1 MQVRFF
7 NVVWDTDGENVDLP
21 QDIVLDVPEATNLEQ
36 EGANFLSDA
45 YGWLVESCSFTVL
58 TDTPSKQGE

>member
-1 MQVRFF
+1 MRVRFF
-7 NVVWDTDGENVDLP
+7 NIVWDTDGQHVDLP
-21 QDIVLDVPEATNLEQ
+21 QEAVLDVPEGTDPEE

-58 TDTPSKQGE
+58 TDTNP